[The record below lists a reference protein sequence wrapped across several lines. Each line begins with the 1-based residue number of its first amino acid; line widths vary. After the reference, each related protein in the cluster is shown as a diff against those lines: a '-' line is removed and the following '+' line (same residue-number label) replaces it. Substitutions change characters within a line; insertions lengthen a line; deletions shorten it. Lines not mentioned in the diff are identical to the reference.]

1 MRRDV
6 FQAIADPT
14 RRVLLVMMTTQAM
27 SLSVLSEHFS
37 ISRQAISKHIKI
49 LQECELVIAQTQ
61 GREVYYRLNV
71 LPMKSISD
79 WLEPFRA
86 HWEGQFKALD
96 QLLTEI

>member
-14 RRVLLVMMTTQAM
+14 RRALLALLTTQAM
-27 SLSVLSEHFS
+27 SPTVLSEHFS

-49 LQECELVIAQTQ
+49 LQECDLVIAQTQ
-61 GREVYYRLNV
+61 GREVYYQVNAI
-71 LPMKSISD
+71 PMKSLSD

-86 HWEGQFKALD
+86 QWEAQFKALD